1 MSSPHAT
8 GFMVLHSNQL
18 EGLRELAVQF
28 IRNHPLPV
36 LAPEV
41 LLVQSNGMKHW
52 LELALAKDLG
62 ICAATQVELP
72 SAKLWQ
78 IYRAVL
84 GPSNVPAHM
93 PLDKSPLVWR
103 IMRLLPSLLAQ
114 PSFAP
119 LKNYLGQADGDAS
132 PMNRRAYQL
141 AAQLADVLDG
151 YQNYRADWLEDWAN
165 HKDQLRTQTGMATP
179 LPATQSWQPEL
190 WRDLLDDLA
199 ADAEVKAEL
208 QHSFSSR
215 AKVHEAFMAKMAT
228 LPEGQRPAG
237 VPHRIM
243 VFGVTSLP
251 MQTVQALA
259 ALGRVCQVLML
270 VQNPCQHYWGH
281 VVESRVPLARLG
293 KQRQAHKAGLPVPQ
307 GDGSLDRKS
316 VV

>member
-1 MSSPHAT
+1 MGRLTVCAQPSSMLTGSRKYLAPFFARSAHMSSPHAT

-103 IMRLLPSLLAQ
+103 IMRLLPSLLAK

-119 LKNYLGQADGDAS
+119 LKNYLGQAEADAS

-165 HKDQLRTQTGMATP
+165 HKDTLRTQAGMAT
-179 LPATQSWQPEL
+179 
-190 WRDLLDDLA
+190 
-199 ADAEVKAEL
+199 
-208 QHSFSSR
+208 
-215 AKVHEAFMAKMAT
+215 
-228 LPEGQRPAG
+228 
-237 VPHRIM
+237 
-243 VFGVTSLP
+243 
-251 MQTVQALA
+251 
-259 ALGRVCQVLML
+259 
-270 VQNPCQHYWGH
+270 
-281 VVESRVPLARLG
+281 
-293 KQRQAHKAGLPVPQ
+293 
-307 GDGSLDRKS
+307 
-316 VV
+316 

>member
-1 MSSPHAT
+1 MSNPHAT

-84 GPSNVPAHM
+84 GPSHVPAHM

-103 IMRLLPSLLAQ
+103 IMRLLPVLLAK

-119 LKNYLGQADGDAS
+119 LKNYLGQSEKKGAS
-132 PMNRRAYQL
+132 EAPVLNRRAYQL

-151 YQNYRADWLEDWAN
+151 YQNYRADWLEDWA
-165 HKDQLRTQTGMATP
+165 HGQDQLRTQTGHHASALITP
-179 LPATQSWQPEL
+179 IPAAQSWQPEL
-190 WRDLLDDLA
+190 WRDLLKDLE
-199 ADAEVKAEL
+199 ADAEVQAAL
-208 QHSFSSR
+208 NPPLLAPQYADTPHCFSSR
-215 AKVHEAFMAKMAT
+215 AKVHEAFMAKMASRHV
-228 LPEGQRPAG
+228 LNEGQGQRPAG

-251 MQTVQALA
+251 
-259 ALGRVCQVLML
+259 
-270 VQNPCQHYWGH
+270 
-281 VVESRVPLARLG
+281 SARA
-293 KQRQAHKAGLPVPQ
+293 RP
-307 GDGSLDRKS
+307 R
-316 VV
+316 